1 MSSVDT
7 FSAHAFHPSL
17 KNGRSSGFLNISD
30 MTVSFQADTKKV
42 TFPLSEAH
50 FKIGGASD
58 RLVFVTH
65 PAHPDWSIY
74 TSDRSILQNERLRSD
89 PGIASQLKT
98 AGKVRVLNWSVL
110 AVVLVLLVGGPLFLL
125 FSMDSLT
132 KPLAQQVP
140 ASWEAEMGK
149 TVFGQYR
156 VNQRLLETESSTEQL
171 NLLVEPLISALD
183 TDRYEFNIYIDNSS
197 EINAFALPGGYVVIN
212 AGLILEAK
220 NASEVLGVLAHEV
233 AHVTEQHGLRNI
245 MGTAG
250 IYLIIQGVLGDVSG
264 LLATVADAA
273 PLLLN
278 QSYSRSFETEADEKG
293 LQLLRKANIDP
304 QGLVTF
310 FETIMAKE
318 KEKMGTMV
326 EDEDTREMVGD
337 ALSFLSTHPATDERI
352 ENIKRQIKPNEQ
364 GYKDLDVAF
373 QALKR
378 EVEAFVAKGN
388 SE

>member
-17 KNGRSSGFLNISD
+17 KNGRSSGSLTISD
-30 MTVSFQADTKKV
+30 TSVSFQADAKKV
-42 TFPLSEAH
+42 IFPLSEAK

-65 PAHPDWSIY
+65 PAHPEWSIY
-74 TSDRSILQNERLRSD
+74 TSDRTILQNERLRSD
-89 PGIASQLKT
+89 PGIAAQLKS
-98 AGKVRVLNWSVL
+98 ASKVRVLNWSVL
-110 AVVLVLLVGGPLFLL
+110 AAVLVLFIGVPIFLL
-125 FSMDSLT
+125 TSMDSFT

-140 ASWEAEMGK
+140 ASWEMEMGK
-149 TVFGQYR
+149 SVFGQYR
-156 VNQRLLETESSTEQL
+156 VNQRLLETESSAAQL
-171 NLLVEPLISALD
+171 KILVDPLINALE
-183 TDRYEFNIYIDNSS
+183 TDRYTFNIYIDNSS
-197 EINAFALPGGYVVIN
+197 EVNAFALPGGYVVIN

-293 LQLLRKANIDP
+293 LQLLNRANIDP

-318 KEKMGTMV
+318 KEKMEDMV
-326 EDEDTREMVGD
+326 EDENTREMVGD

-352 ENIKRQIKPNEQ
+352 ENIRKQIKASDQ
-364 GYKDLDVAF
+364 GYRDLDMAF
-373 QALKR
+373 QTLKR

-388 SE
+388 PE